1 MKNRTLSIKNL
12 AEYTKVDAA
21 YPALMNGTACD
32 NSSLAQQLVAPI
44 TYADAVST
52 VSAVD
57 GSIACARADSLDMA
71 VLWQRMLE

>member
-1 MKNRTLSIKNL
+1 MMNRTASD
-12 AEYTKVDAA
+12 T
-21 YPALMNGTACD
+21 
-32 NSSLAQQLVAPI
+32 SSLAQQLAAPI

-57 GSIACARADSLDMA
+57 GSIAGARADSSSLDMA